1 MDIKMKL
8 KRKRNGSFFF
18 LFHDLTRKELK
29 NLYVQLFLLILYFFY
44 YFQQTYYY
52 YKMWVPIST
61 VTNKKRKIKL
71 YETIKKIFN

>member
-29 NLYVQLFLLILYFFY
+29 NLYVQLFFIDIIYFFII
-44 YFQQTYYY
+44 F
-52 YKMWVPIST
+52 
-61 VTNKKRKIKL
+61 NKHII
-71 YETIKKIFN
+71 TIKCEYQFLQ

>member
-29 NLYVQLFLLILYFFY
+29 NLYVQLFLLILYFFLL
-44 YFQQTYYY
+44 F
-52 YKMWVPIST
+52 ST
-61 VTNKKRKIKL
+61 NILLLQNVSTNFYSNK
-71 YETIKKIFN
+71 

>member
-29 NLYVQLFLLILYFFY
+29 NLYVQLFLLILYIFLLFSTNILLLQNVSTNFY
-44 YFQQTYYY
+44 
-52 YKMWVPIST
+52 S
-61 VTNKKRKIKL
+61 NK
-71 YETIKKIFN
+71 

>member
-29 NLYVQLFLLILYFFY
+29 NLYVQLFFIDIIYFFY

-52 YKMWVPIST
+52 YKM
-61 VTNKKRKIKL
+61 
-71 YETIKKIFN
+71 

>member
-29 NLYVQLFLLILYFFY
+29 NLYVKLFLLILYIFLLFSTNILLLQNVSTNFY
-44 YFQQTYYY
+44 
-52 YKMWVPIST
+52 S
-61 VTNKKRKIKL
+61 NK
-71 YETIKKIFN
+71 

>member
-29 NLYVQLFLLILYFFY
+29 NLYVQLFFIDIIYFF
-44 YFQQTYYY
+44 
-52 YKMWVPIST
+52 I
-61 VTNKKRKIKL
+61 
-71 YETIKKIFN
+71 IFNKHIITTKCEYQFLQ

>member
-29 NLYVQLFLLILYFFY
+29 NLYVQLFLLILYFFLL
-44 YFQQTYYY
+44 F
-52 YKMWVPIST
+52 ST
-61 VTNKKRKIKL
+61 NILLLQNVNTNFYSNK
-71 YETIKKIFN
+71 

>member
-29 NLYVQLFLLILYFFY
+29 NLYVQLFLLILYLFLLFSTNILLLQNVSTNFY
-44 YFQQTYYY
+44 
-52 YKMWVPIST
+52 S
-61 VTNKKRKIKL
+61 NK
-71 YETIKKIFN
+71 

>member
-29 NLYVQLFLLILYFFY
+29 NLYVQLFFIDIIYFF
-44 YFQQTYYY
+44 
-52 YKMWVPIST
+52 I
-61 VTNKKRKIKL
+61 
-71 YETIKKIFN
+71 IFNKHIIIIKCEYQFLQ